1 MMRKKKVWIAGCTVF
16 LLLLICT
23 VLSLRIEKMMRIEV
37 ETVNGIPCSEEE
49 LKDYSRVPLSCF
61 KEENG
66 SMVLFFLEEREGLF
80 GKELVAV
87 KEENYPL
94 MEEKN
99 MGFVVSSTLLDEQ
112 GKGRRIVNYS
122 AWPLKNGNVVM
133 IAGEEE

>member
-1 MMRKKKVWIAGCTVF
+1 MRKKKVWIAGCTVF

-37 ETVNGIPCSEEE
+37 ETVSGIPCSEEE

-112 GKGRRIVNYS
+112 GKGRGIVNYS

>member
-37 ETVNGIPCSEEE
+37 ETVSGIPCSEEE

-112 GKGRRIVNYS
+112 GKGKRIVNYS
-122 AWPLKNGNVVM
+122 AWPLKNGDVVM

>member
-1 MMRKKKVWIAGCTVF
+1 MRKKKVWIAGCTVF

-37 ETVNGIPCSEEE
+37 ETVSGIPCSEEE

-112 GKGRRIVNYS
+112 GKGKRIVNYS
-122 AWPLKNGNVVM
+122 AWPLKNGDVVM

>member
-1 MMRKKKVWIAGCTVF
+1 MMKKKRVWIAGCTVF

-37 ETVNGIPCSEEE
+37 ETVSGIPCLEEE
-49 LKDYSRVPLSCF
+49 LKEYSRVPLSCF

-66 SMVLFFLEEREGLF
+66 SMILFFLEEREGLF
-80 GKELVAV
+80 GEELVAV

-94 MEEKN
+94 MEEEN

-112 GKGRRIVNYS
+112 GKGRKIVNYS
-122 AWPLKNGNVVM
+122 AWPLKDGDVVM

>member
-37 ETVNGIPCSEEE
+37 ETVSGIPCSEEE